1 MTTAAAQRKL
11 NWTNTIFLAVAHLA
25 AIAGIVWMATG
36 HFHWQTI
43 VLAIVWLEC
52 CSISITAG
60 YHRLFSHRAYKAAA
74 WWRGF
79 LLLFGAASVQ
89 NSALAWSKD
98 HRCHHTFTDTDKDP
112 YNAQEGFW
120 WSHVGWVLYEGVEV
134 EGAPRTTDL
143 ENDRLVMLQHKYYV
157 PLAVLMGAVLPA
169 ALGGL
174 WGDAIGGLLVAGF
187 LRLVVQWHM
196 TFTINSLAHM
206 VGSQPYSTRNSSR
219 DSWIIALISK
229 GEGYHNFHHRFQA
242 DYRNGV
248 RWWQFDPTKWLLWT
262 FDKLG
267 VVSDLR
273 RTPKATIRRALDN
286 PRTGTPGQPSDAA
299 ADAPAE
305 VGAPTPVGSPVAHE

>member
-1 MTTAAAQRKL
+1 MTTVAAERKI
-11 NWTNTIFLAVAHLA
+11 NWTNTLFLGFAHLA
-25 AIAGIVWMATG
+25 AIGGIVWMVTG

-43 VLAIVWLEC
+43 VLALVWLEF
-52 CSISITAG
+52 CSLSITAG
-60 YHRLFSHRAYKAAA
+60 YHRLFSHRSHKAAA

-98 HRCHHTFTDTDKDP
+98 HRAHHTFTDTDKDP

-120 WSHVGWVLYEGVEV
+120 WSHVGWVLHEGAEI
-134 EGAPRTTDL
+134 EGAPRVTDL
-143 ENDRLVMLQHKYYV
+143 ENDPLVMWQHKYYV
-157 PLAVLMGAVLPA
+157 PLAFLMGAILPA
-169 ALGGL
+169 GLGAL

-187 LRLVVQWHM
+187 LRLVIQWHM

-219 DSWIIALISK
+219 DSWIIALISW

-248 RWWQFDPTKWLLWT
+248 RWWQFDPTKWMLWT
-262 FDKLG
+262 WEKLG
-267 VVSDLR
+267 VVTDLR
-273 RTPKATIRRALDN
+273 RTPKATIRRALEN
-286 PRTGTPGQPSDAA
+286 PRTGTPGEAA
-299 ADAPAE
+299 VASE
-305 VGAPTPVGSPVAHE
+305 VGAPAPVTAPIPHE